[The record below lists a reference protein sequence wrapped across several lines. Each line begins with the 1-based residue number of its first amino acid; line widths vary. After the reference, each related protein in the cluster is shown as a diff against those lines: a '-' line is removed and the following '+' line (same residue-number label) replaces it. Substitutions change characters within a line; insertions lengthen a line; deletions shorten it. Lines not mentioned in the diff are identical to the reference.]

1 MGTGGTLLA
10 RSQGGPVWK
19 SVFEGSK
26 QVPWGPESLSRVA
39 SSPLRAAMETGPTP
53 DPPTPDRGPCS
64 HIHVVIPHP
73 KAGVLFSPTK
83 MIVAF
88 ALKSHPCLLQKI
100 WKLEKSVNK
109 DKKLQSSLSGL

>member
-53 DPPTPDRGPCS
+53 GPPP
-64 HIHVVIPHP
+64 PHP
-73 KAGVLFSPTK
+73 GPPPHTHPPVPPPHTRGCRPPLTPPPQTEAPAHTSTLLFPIPK
-83 MIVAF
+83 LGCYF
-88 ALKSHPCLLQKI
+88 LQLK
-100 WKLEKSVNK
+100 
-109 DKKLQSSLSGL
+109 